1 MQGLNPG
8 KENRGVRTDGRSS
21 LVAMLARRLL
31 IALAVLMV
39 ITALAAG
46 LAPRESAMNEDPPAP
61 SATAGEV
68 AQEPVMQTLDAQAE
82 GQQVEAKVG
91 QIVRIVVT
99 SDELD
104 TVSVADVGFETT
116 EPDSPA
122 RFELLADVPGTYPIE
137 LLEADR
143 QIGELEVTGAR

>member
-1 MQGLNPG
+1 
-8 KENRGVRTDGRSS
+8 
-21 LVAMLARRLL
+21 MLARRLL
-31 IALAVLMV
+31 IALALLMV

-46 LAPRESAMNEDPPAP
+46 IAPRESAMDGDSPSP

-104 TVSVADVGFETT
+104 TVSMADVGFETT

-143 QIGELEVTGAR
+143 QIGELEITGAR

>member
-1 MQGLNPG
+1 
-8 KENRGVRTDGRSS
+8 
-21 LVAMLARRLL
+21 MLARRLL

-46 LAPRESAMNEDPPAP
+46 LAPRESAMDEGSPSPA
-61 SATAGEV
+61 ATGEV
-68 AQEPVMQTLDAQAE
+68 QVPIMQTLDAQAE
-82 GQQVEAKVG
+82 GQRVEAEVG

-104 TVSVADVGFETT
+104 TVSMADVGFETT

-143 QIGELEVTGAR
+143 QIGELEISGAR

>member
-1 MQGLNPG
+1 
-8 KENRGVRTDGRSS
+8 
-21 LVAMLARRLL
+21 MLARRLL

-46 LAPRESAMNEDPPAP
+46 VAPRESAMDGDSPSP

-82 GQQVEAKVG
+82 GQRVEAEVG

-104 TVSVADVGFETT
+104 TVSMADVGFETT

-143 QIGELEVTGAR
+143 QIGELEITGAR